1 MQAQSPRGAAAAHA
15 GFTLLEVLVAVA
27 IFGLLFTVLTGV
39 AMQGLRAEGESGR
52 ELRASLLADRAL
64 AELETNLDLGVVPP
78 LGREEREEEE
88 FFLELEVAAF
98 DLVLPDAG
106 PRGKRELGKDAP
118 TGSLLGRGPGSSAS
132 PLRRIDVRVHWG
144 EGVLE
149 REVRRTSFAL
159 DAEAAAPLLEGLV
172 ASQAARE
179 AGKDE
184 PDDEPEQEPP
194 VREEDQDEAGAGE

>member
-1 MQAQSPRGAAAAHA
+1 VQPQGPRGATRADG

-27 IFGLLFTVLTGV
+27 VFGLLFTVLTGI
-39 AMQGLRAEGESGR
+39 AMQGLRAEGESDR

-98 DLVLPDAG
+98 DLALPDAG

-118 TGSLLGRGPGSSAS
+118 TGSLLGRGPGSSVS

-179 AGKDE
+179 AGEDA
-184 PDDEPEQEPP
+184 PDDEPEPESPAP
-194 VREEDQDEAGAGE
+194 DDDPDEAGADE

>member
-78 LGREEREEEE
+78 LGREEHEEED
-88 FFLELEVAAF
+88 FFVEVEVAAF
-98 DLVLPDAG
+98 DLELPDAG
-106 PRGKRELGKDAP
+106 PRGKRERRQDSPAG
-118 TGSLLGRGPGSSAS
+118 TLLGRGLGSSAS

-144 EGVLE
+144 EGVFE

-159 DAEAAAPLLEGLV
+159 DAEAAAPLLESLA
-172 ASQAARE
+172 ASQAAQE
-179 AGKDE
+179 QAGE
-184 PDDEPEQEPP
+184 DEPEKKSPP
-194 VREEDQDEAGAGE
+194 VDEDQDAAGEEE